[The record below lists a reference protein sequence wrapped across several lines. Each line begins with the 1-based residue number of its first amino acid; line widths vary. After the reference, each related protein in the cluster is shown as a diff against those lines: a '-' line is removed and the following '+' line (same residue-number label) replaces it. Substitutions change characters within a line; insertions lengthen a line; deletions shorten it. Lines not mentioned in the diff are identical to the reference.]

1 MSQGGASSSVSQAVS
16 TGDQSNPAASSA
28 NLNPAASSI
37 NPTASSINPT
47 ASSIN
52 PTASSINPTASS
64 INPTAS
70 SANPTA
76 SSANPTASSTTTPV
90 STSPASPSGT
100 NISVGAIAGASV
112 GALIAGLIVGF
123 LVAFVFFRRRNKQPP
138 PEPQARSISAARASD
153 RKSYSPVPEANGAAA
168 GADVQL
174 DQFLLDGAP
183 DDEIVNELQSLSDLI
198 YQHVENNYDP
208 RPIQTNV
215 NDLSRQLQ
223 ALGFLKSARH
233 DPDAIAALALDP
245 KTRQTALRHVIS
257 TVVFKSIDVHSRSPL
272 SMLPVPVAALLQT
285 MPAPDRQS
293 EHTKRATT
301 HALSNWRRLS
311 AFLLHPDPSQRGSLP
326 VSETVVSSQ
335 AQALATALN
344 TFLDNFVSASHAGQ
358 REHLQLVIIECTKL
372 GYALFSHPS
381 DWRFVHEAGR
391 GGVVV
396 CAGLEKLSQR
406 GGVPYK
412 TPKVVVPPTAIQL

>member
-1 MSQGGASSSVSQAVS
+1 MSQDVASSSVSQAVA
-16 TGDQSNPAASSA
+16 TGDQPSPTTSS
-28 NLNPAASSI
+28 
-37 NPTASSINPT
+37 TT
-47 ASSIN
+47 
-52 PTASSINPTASS
+52 
-64 INPTAS
+64 
-70 SANPTA
+70 
-76 SSANPTASSTTTPV
+76 SSTTTAE
-90 STSPASPSGT
+90 SASASSPSGT

-123 LVAFVFFRRRNKQPP
+123 LVAFVFFRRRNKQSP

-153 RKSYSPVPEANGAAA
+153 RKSYSPVPETNGAAA
-168 GADVQL
+168 STDVQL

-183 DDEIVNELQSLSDLI
+183 DDEIVNELQALSDLI
-198 YQHVENNYDP
+198 HQHVENNYDP
-208 RPIQTNV
+208 RPVQANV

-223 ALGFLKSARH
+223 ALGFVKSAHH

-285 MPAPDRQS
+285 MPAADRQS

-311 AFLLHPDPSQRGSLP
+311 AFLLHPDPSQRTSLP

-335 AQALATALN
+335 AQALTGALN
-344 TFLDNFVSASHAGQ
+344 TFLDNFVSSSDASGQ

-372 GYALFSHPS
+372 GYVLFSHPS

-391 GGVVV
+391 GSVVV
-396 CAGLEKLSQR
+396 CAGLEKLGQW

-412 TPKVVVPPTAIQL
+412 TPKIVVPPTAIQP